1 MATRRAQSADRV
13 GPQGEVY
20 TELVHVLR
28 ELRMDQRA
36 VRQEHFKPPNFTGE
50 GDVELFITQ
59 FTEVATANQ
68 WNNMA
73 ALLHL
78 REALQEG
85 AKEYGRPGTVEAV
98 FTALRSRY
106 GLTAREARS
115 RLSNI
120 KKDARRSLHDHAND
134 VEKLVRK
141 AFEDLPEEI
150 QTGMALDTFCSS
162 LGNAAL
168 QRHLLAIQ
176 PATLMAAVQH
186 GNEYL
191 QVKVDRAPAD
201 SAKVR
206 AMEGSEATEE
216 DEESVLTKLAKSIQ
230 LLTGKIE
237 QLELKQKATTAPQPK
252 EKKCWGCQKSGHT
265 RRECKTHP
273 WPTTQ
278 SGNGDSPQ

>member
-1 MATRRAQSADRV
+1 
-13 GPQGEVY
+13 
-20 TELVHVLR
+20 
-28 ELRMDQRA
+28 MDQRA

-68 WNNMA
+68 WNPMA
-73 ALLHL
+73 TLLHL

-85 AKEYGRPGTVEAV
+85 AKEYGRPGTVEGV

-106 GLTAREARS
+106 GLTVKEARS

-120 KKDARRSLHDHAND
+120 KKDSRRSLHDHAND

-141 AFEDLPEEI
+141 AFENLPEEM
-150 QTGMALDTFCSS
+150 QAGMTLDTFCSS

-191 QVKVDRAPAD
+191 QVKADRAPTD
-201 SAKVR
+201 STKVR
-206 AMEGSEATEE
+206 AMESSEAIEEEE
-216 DEESVLTKLAKSIQ
+216 DDVLTKLAKSIQ

-237 QLELKQKATTAPQPK
+237 QLELKQRAASPAKPK
-252 EKKCWGCQKSGHT
+252 EKKCWGCQKTGHT

-273 WPTTQ
+273 WPATQ